1 MGHSP
6 NPLKTKR
13 MRNLPTLHTSL
24 LKSFMILCFLDM
36 FCISAYR
43 AILPVLMA
51 LLPLHISSYNLA
63 FNFLGDKNLH
73 LGEKVIRRQDV
84 QRRGEIFYLARK
96 VH

>member
-6 NPLKTKR
+6 NPLKMKR
-13 MRNLPTLHTSL
+13 TRNLATLHTSL

-51 LLPLHISSYNLA
+51 LLPLPISSYNLA
-63 FNFLGDKNLH
+63 LKFFGDKNLH

-84 QRRGEIFYLARK
+84 QRGGEIFYPARK
-96 VH
+96 AH